1 MKNNIIKNMFLYF
14 SAFVPMYFLIV
25 VKFCIGMFVK
35 SIEANVLS
43 YVVISTY
50 SALILLGI
58 IGYFWNTKFNKEQ
71 SVNIVITKKQNI
83 TDQHFLGYFSL
94 FVFFALTFELTK
106 VSMFVI
112 SILIIVYIGIVYVN
126 NKMFYINP
134 LLNLLGYNFYE
145 ISYHKEGEDR
155 IKKAKMFY
163 KGEISIDK
171 KPCKAKIKNQ
181 NFSFIERWV

>member
-1 MKNNIIKNMFLYF
+1 MKNNLIKNIFLYF
-14 SAFVPMYFLIV
+14 SAFVPMYVLIV
-25 VKFCIGMFVK
+25 VKFCVGMLVK
-35 SIEANVLS
+35 SIDTNLLSYIVLS
-43 YVVISTY
+43 TY
-50 SALILLGI
+50 TLLIIFGI
-58 IGYFWNTKFNKEQ
+58 VGYFWNTKFNKEQ

-112 SILIIVYIGIVYVN
+112 SIIIIVFIGIVYVN

-145 ISYHKEGEDR
+145 ISYHKEDKDT
-155 IKKAKMFY
+155 IKQAKMFY
-163 KGEISIDK
+163 KGELHINN

-181 NFSFIERWV
+181 NFSFIE